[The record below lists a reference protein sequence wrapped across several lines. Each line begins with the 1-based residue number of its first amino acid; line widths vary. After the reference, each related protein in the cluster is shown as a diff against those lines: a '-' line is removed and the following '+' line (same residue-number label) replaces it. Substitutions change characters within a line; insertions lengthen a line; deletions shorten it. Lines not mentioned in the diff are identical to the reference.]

1 MVCIDAPAFS
11 LILAAL
17 LPGGLVLALMMA
29 IPLDVL
35 ANKRLVEPEGA
46 EETVVLAVSMPR
58 EFERVMS
65 CWCERGVAVC
75 SPSSR
80 KTGLLARVLKGSSF
94 PSSVTRTSRRG
105 SGSGAKRIRRL
116 VLGTGLDMEPWRD
129 FGCVGGVD
137 GRCEEEEGKEERW
150 FGVGG

>member
-29 IPLDVL
+29 IPLDVF

-46 EETVVLAVSMPR
+46 DETVVLAVSMPR

-65 CWCERGVAVC
+65 CW
-75 SPSSR
+75 
-80 KTGLLARVLKGSSF
+80 
-94 PSSVTRTSRRG
+94 
-105 SGSGAKRIRRL
+105 
-116 VLGTGLDMEPWRD
+116 
-129 FGCVGGVD
+129 
-137 GRCEEEEGKEERW
+137 
-150 FGVGG
+150 